1 MKKIVFLF
9 IMIFICSISFSEEA
23 ASSFE
28 VHYLDVGQGNAEF
41 IICDGHVLMIDGGP
55 RSSNQL
61 IFSYLRNT
69 LQIEYIDYI
78 ISTHPD
84 ADHISGIASA
94 LVACDAGIVY
104 SPVLEHDT
112 KTFQSVVKYADER
125 GIDIVIPEQD
135 LQFPLG
141 SATVQILG
149 PVFLYDESNKKSLV
163 TKVTYGETSF
173 LFMGDADKEVELDLI
188 SAGYD
193 LGADVLLIGHHGS
206 NTATGYQFLYHVDP
220 QFAVISVGADNSYGH
235 PNEGVLDR
243 LNNMHANV
251 LRTDLDGHIICRSDG
266 TNLTFETSKKRK
278 VQ

>member
-1 MKKIVFLF
+1 
-9 IMIFICSISFSEEA
+9 
-23 ASSFE
+23 
-28 VHYLDVGQGNAEF
+28 
-41 IICDGHVLMIDGGP
+41 
-55 RSSNQL
+55 
-61 IFSYLRNT
+61 
-69 LQIEYIDYI
+69 
-78 ISTHPD
+78 
-84 ADHISGIASA
+84 
-94 LVACDAGIVY
+94 
-104 SPVLEHDT
+104 
-112 KTFQSVVKYADER
+112 
-125 GIDIVIPEQD
+125 
-135 LQFPLG
+135 
-141 SATVQILG
+141 
-149 PVFLYDESNKKSLV
+149 
-163 TKVTYGETSF
+163 
-173 LFMGDADKEVELDLI
+173 MGDADKEVELDLI